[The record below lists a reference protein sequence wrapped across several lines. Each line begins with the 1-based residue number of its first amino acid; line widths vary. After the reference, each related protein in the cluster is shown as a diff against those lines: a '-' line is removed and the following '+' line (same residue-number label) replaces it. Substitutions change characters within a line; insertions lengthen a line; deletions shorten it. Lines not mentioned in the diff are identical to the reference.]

1 MKPTQL
7 KNLVKWVIISPRYKK
22 FPSAKIPVTLDSL
35 PRLSVTFRKQKSC
48 PNDWRQ
54 NDFILLSKKK
64 RLPTFL
70 EKPFN
75 HSASK
80 EAICRKLFFFQKK
93 SREEFHQL
101 PRNNEFFSKKKTSKP
116 NSIHPSP
123 GRHFR
128 KRLKFHFV
136 FFFFRTPCLSF
147 PQP

>member
-54 NDFILLSKKK
+54 NDFILLSHFFGE
-64 RLPTFL
+64 TIQSFSL
-70 EKPFN
+70 ERSHLQEVMFFSRKI
-75 HSASK
+75 SGA
-80 EAICRKLFFFQKK
+80 AI
-93 SREEFHQL
+93 HQL
-101 PRNNEFFSKKKTSKP
+101 PRKNVFFHTEKIQTSKP

-123 GRHFR
+123 GRHFLY
-128 KRLKFHFV
+128 RLKFHFV
-136 FFFFRTPCLSF
+136 FVFFPNPCLSF